1 MTENLLNDTDSKI
14 CLDEFLPNTNDFS
27 TDIQLPEENNEI
39 SIRELLL
46 KNDVN
51 ISEIQARAVHA
62 ADKALSEGIKALT
75 GEERLYY
82 AYFLVTHSYKKNAKG
97 EASKPIHKAIADLVL
112 LDLDIFILNGDAY
125 IYNNKNGTFER
136 DENGKRVC
144 GKIRSLLEFEFI
156 EDKIITA
163 IYNLIMTDEKITIS
177 DNDINLRPAHWVHF
191 TNGYYDYKTD
201 SLYNH
206 NPKYHEIGV
215 IPWEYS
221 ESKYPTTYKLKKIG
235 SGSLTEILS
244 EPLLFNSWL
253 NEAIPNIEDQKMI
266 LQYIG
271 YAMTLE
277 TTAQKFLMICGSG
290 GTGKS
295 TLLSIIEKIIGRNNI
310 SCVSLQ
316 GLQERFTPAELYLK
330 QANICA
336 DIPLSALSE
345 IDMIKK
351 LTGEDLISAER
362 KFKNNFNFKSFARL
376 FFSANDIPVNL
387 SDKSN
392 AFYRRMLILKMDK
405 APEVVDI
412 ELSKKLESE
421 IPNIITRAMEELY
434 LSEGVIEES
443 ENSKRLVKEA
453 YKNSDTVE
461 AFISDR
467 CILDEKAKTDRASLY
482 SAYYNYC
489 LYEDRKNVTKSN
501 FYKQLESKG
510 FPSRR
515 NKTNFDVCGIEI
527 NNVINM
533 PGVNNYSSAGLS
545 VP

>member
-1 MTENLLNDTDSKI
+1 MINNFLNNLDFETDPDEIFYDAENY
-14 CLDEFLPNTNDFS
+14 
-27 TDIQLPEENNEI
+27 EI
-39 SIRELLL
+39 TTREDLL
-46 KNDVN
+46 KDEVS
-51 ISEIQARAVHA
+51 ITERQARAVHA
-62 ADKALSEGIKALT
+62 ADKAIAEGIKALT
-75 GEERLYY
+75 DEERSHY
-82 AYFLVTHSYKKNAKG
+82 AYFLATHSYKTNAKG

-112 LDLDIFILNGDAY
+112 LDLNIFILNGDAH
-125 IYNNKNGTFER
+125 IYNDKNGTFER
-136 DENGKRVC
+136 DEDGKRVR

-163 IYNLIMTDEKITIS
+163 IYNLIITDEKLTIS
-177 DNDINLRPAHWVHF
+177 DRDINRRPAHWVHF
-191 TNGYYDYKTD
+191 INGYYDYKTD
-201 SLYNH
+201 SLRDH

-221 ESKYPTTYKLKKIG
+221 EAKYPTTHKLKKTG
-235 SGSLTEILS
+235 SGLLTEIVG

-253 NEAIPNIEDQKMI
+253 DEAIPDIEDQKML

-295 TLLSIIEKIIGRNNI
+295 TLLSVIEKIIGRANI
-310 SCVSLQ
+310 SSVSLQ
-316 GLQERFTPAELYLK
+316 GLQERFTPSELYLK

-405 APEVVDI
+405 TPAVVDP

-434 LSEGVIEES
+434 ISEGAIEES
-443 ENSKRLVKEA
+443 NNSKLLVKEA
-453 YKNSDTVE
+453 HKNSDTVE
-461 AFISDR
+461 AFIADR
-467 CILDEKAKTDRASLY
+467 CIIDEKAKTDRGSLY
-482 SAYYNYC
+482 AAYFNYC
-489 LYEDRKNVTKSN
+489 AYEERKSVTKSN

-515 NKTNFDVCGIEI
+515 SKNNFDI
-527 NNVINM
+527 NGLRLNLVILT
-533 PGVNNYSSAGLS
+533 PSAEAFA
-545 VP
+545 